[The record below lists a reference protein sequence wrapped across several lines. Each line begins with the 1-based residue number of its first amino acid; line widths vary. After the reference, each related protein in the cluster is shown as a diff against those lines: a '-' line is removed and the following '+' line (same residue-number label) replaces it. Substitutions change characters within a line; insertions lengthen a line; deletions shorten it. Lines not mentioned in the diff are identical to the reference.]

1 MKDYI
6 FVKYRKTVNLIL
18 SIITVRDIRNA
29 VIERITPEDGQIVDI
44 YMINRDSMTREI
56 KRVSISDPDFNI
68 PESPEFSVSVEL
80 LKNVPVE
87 VEAPLHWQAMNDELV
102 KEVRSQ
108 VFFSFPCNADGFPV
122 GAALFDEA
130 GMKPGYCL
138 F

>member
-1 MKDYI
+1 MRDYI
-6 FVKYRKTVNLIL
+6 FVKYRKTVILNL
-18 SIITVRDIRNA
+18 SIISVRDIRNA
-29 VIERITPEDGQIVDI
+29 VIESHTPADGQIVDI
-44 YMINRDSMTREI
+44 CMIVRDSATREI
-56 KRVSISDPDFNI
+56 KRVSITEPDFI
-68 PESPEFSVSVEL
+68 VPESGEFSVSVDL

-122 GAALFDEA
+122 EAALFDEA